1 MWNFSD
7 YVLAAT
13 TPTQDTIRIRQE
25 QHSSGEEE
33 EDPKPS
39 PTPAKVPRLFA
50 GYRKKSKKKKSE
62 DRASSVKAELKRYIE
77 RAQIGDD
84 DEEEALPVDC
94 MKFWN
99 EHAQVFPRIYQVA
112 MTVLSVPATSAP
124 VERVFSHGGII
135 MRPHRARLS
144 STNLSS
150 LIFLKCNTGVA

>member
-1 MWNFSD
+1 M
-7 YVLAAT
+7 AET

-25 QHSSGEEE
+25 QHSSGEE
-33 EDPKPS
+33 DPRPSPS

-50 GYRKKSKKKKSE
+50 GYRKKKKSE
-62 DRASSVKAELKRYIE
+62 DHASSVKAELKRYIE
-77 RAQIGDD
+77 SAQISDDAQIGDD
-84 DEEEALPVDC
+84 DEAEAKPVDC
-94 MKFWN
+94 MVFWN

-112 MTVLSVPATSAP
+112 MRVLSVPATSAP

-144 STNLSS
+144 ATNLSS

>member
-1 MWNFSD
+1 M
-7 YVLAAT
+7 AET
-13 TPTQDTIRIRQE
+13 TPTPTQDTVRVRQE
-25 QHSSGEEE
+25 QHSSDDEK

-39 PTPAKVPRLFA
+39 PTPSKVPRLFA
-50 GYRKKSKKKKSE
+50 GYRKKGKKKSE
-62 DRASSVKAELKRYIE
+62 DHASSVKAELKRYIE
-77 RAQIGDD
+77 SAQICDDDDD
-84 DEEEALPVDC
+84 DEAGAQPVDC

-112 MTVLSVPATSAP
+112 MRVLSVPATSAP

-144 STNLSS
+144 ATNLSS